1 MNKQFL
7 IRSYFSKLGG
17 ILRIKGGWSLKRL
30 LICLLFLLVGCSEE
44 QELKVFNEEVDTEK
58 SEQILKLIEDEEKI
72 EKANIVSA
80 KDEWLV
86 AVQLKQWKK
95 LDKKKFESS
104 FKKEL
109 EKIIPSDQLIF
120 STDFKLYHESKKLI
134 KEKYDN
140 KRLKKELDELKK
152 LIKEET

>member
-7 IRSYFSKLGG
+7 IRSYFSKLRG
-17 ILRIKGGWSLKRL
+17 ILLIKGGWSLKRL

-44 QELKVFNEEVDTEK
+44 QELKVFNKEVDTEK
-58 SEQILKLIEDEEKI
+58 NEQILKLIEDEEKI
-72 EKANIVSA
+72 EKANIVSV

-95 LDKKKFESS
+95 FNKKKFESS

-140 KRLKKELDELKK
+140 KRLKKELDQLKK
-152 LIKEET
+152 LMKEET